1 MRPVK
6 IADRDLMG
14 DDVAKSLAGKP
25 GVEMKGGRLDL
36 ERWLSQFPEIQID
49 GVIWRGT
56 NRGLDAGKHR
66 QGRAMNMTG
75 GDQLHPRMPSDDGG
89 KLAGIEKIL
98 AVHVP
103 DTSLERRVVQE
114 Q

>member
-1 MRPVK
+1 
-6 IADRDLMG
+6 MG

-25 GVEMKGGRLDL
+25 GVEMEGGRLDL
-36 ERWLSQFPEIQID
+36 ERWLAQFRQIQID

-56 NRGLDAGKHR
+56 NRGRHARKHR
-66 QGRAMNMTG
+66 QGRAMNMAG
-75 GDQLHPRMPSDDGG
+75 GDQLHARMTSDDGG
-89 KLAGIEKIL
+89 KFAGIEKIL

-103 DTSLERRVVQE
+103 DAGLERRVVQE